1 MANDLIIGLSAGG
14 GGIFVGGW
22 FVRFLFQ
29 RYFDRANTDH
39 DMLIKMDVKIERI
52 EKDLNSLHQKIRELK
67 EK

>member
-29 RYFDRANTDH
+29 RYFDRSNEDH
-39 DMLIKMDVKIERI
+39 DKLIKMDVELSRAK
-52 EKDLNSLHQKIRELK
+52 KDLDSLHSKIRKLEEL
-67 EK
+67 

>member
-29 RYFDRANTDH
+29 RYFDRSNQDH
-39 DMLIKMDVKIERI
+39 DDLIGLKKDMERVQ
-52 EKDLNSLHQKIRELK
+52 KDLDALHQKIRELGD
-67 EK
+67 